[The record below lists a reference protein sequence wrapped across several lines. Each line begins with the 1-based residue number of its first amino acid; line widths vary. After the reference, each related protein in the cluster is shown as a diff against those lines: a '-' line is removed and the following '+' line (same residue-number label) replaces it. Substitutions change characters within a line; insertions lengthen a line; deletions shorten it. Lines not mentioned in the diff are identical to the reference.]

1 MNKLAFVGSAV
12 GVSLTA
18 LLGLHLSQA
27 ADHLDSTTLA
37 GNPMADI
44 NDVYAW
50 MTSDGAKINL
60 ALTVSPHDD
69 GSHAFDPSTVYV
81 FHVTSKGGFPLH
93 APCPDGTCP
102 SGFACSPAMTC
113 EPTQVESKVI
123 CKFASNTSGACW
135 VVNANDQVA
144 DYVTGDFSTPD
155 GVSSAGGK
163 LKVFAG
169 PRSDPFFFNFGG
181 FVSAVTV
188 ALGATYC
195 AGDCPGGL
203 GSDAAKCPTS
213 TDFTKATT
221 LRTLVSTAPASMV
234 GFCPAGQIDCFS
246 NLNVMSIVIQLD
258 KGLVLSGSDAL
269 VSVWAATHAGS

>member
-27 ADHLDSTTLA
+27 ADHVDSPTLSETA
-37 GNPMADI
+37 GGNPMADI

-69 GSHAFDPSTVYV
+69 GMSAFDASVVYV
-81 FHVTSKGGFPLH
+81 FHVTSKSALPFPGQ
-93 APCPDGTCP
+93 PP
-102 SGFACSPAMTC
+102 PAA
-113 EPTQVESKVI
+113 VESKVI
-123 CKFASNTSGACW
+123 CKLASNTSGACW
-135 VVNANDQVA
+135 VVNANGQVA
-144 DYVTGDFSTPD
+144 DYVTGNFSAPD
-155 GVSSAGGK
+155 GVASAGGK

-181 FVSAVTV
+181 FVSAVSV

-213 TDFTKATT
+213 TDFTKART
-221 LRTLVSTAPASMV
+221 LRTLVGTAPTSPV
-234 GFCPAGQIDCFS
+234 LFCPANEIDCFAH
-246 NLNVMSIVIQLD
+246 LNVMAIVVQLD